1 MYHSFNIAVII
12 PCYNEQKAIAK
23 VINDFKT
30 NIPTA
35 SRYVFD
41 NNSTDSTAQ
50 VAEDAGATVHFV
62 PLKGKGNVV
71 RRMFSDVDADIY
83 LMVDGDDTYDAS
95 SAPEMINHLIK
106 NQLDMV
112 VGCRQENGDLNTYR
126 KGHRWGN
133 KLLTGTVQTIFKGN
147 FTDMLSG
154 YRVFSR
160 RYVKSFPCLSRGF
173 EIETELTIHALEL
186 RMKYGEV
193 NTKYGERPEGSVSKL
208 STWSDGFKILKTI
221 IKLYSLERPLYFF
234 SIIGVL
240 LAALSII
247 LGLPIIVDYIDTGL
261 VRRFPTAFLTASIML
276 SSIMAFVCGIIL
288 HSNTTTRRE
297 MKALFYLS
305 EKNYKLIM

>member
-35 SRYVFD
+35 SIYVFD

-112 VGCRQENGDLNTYR
+112 VGCRQENGDQNTYR

-305 EKNYKLIM
+305 EKK

>member
-35 SRYVFD
+35 SIYVFD

-112 VGCRQENGDLNTYR
+112 VGCRQENGDQNTYR

-297 MKALFYLS
+297 M
-305 EKNYKLIM
+305 

>member
-35 SRYVFD
+35 SIYVFD

-112 VGCRQENGDLNTYR
+112 VGCRQENGDQNTYR

-288 HSNTTTRRE
+288 HSNTTT
-297 MKALFYLS
+297 K
-305 EKNYKLIM
+305 

>member
-35 SRYVFD
+35 SIYVFD
-41 NNSTDSTAQ
+41 NNSTDSIAQ

-112 VGCRQENGDLNTYR
+112 VGCRQENGDQNTYR

-305 EKNYKLIM
+305 EKKL

>member
-35 SRYVFD
+35 SIYVFD

-112 VGCRQENGDLNTYR
+112 VGCRQENGDQNTYR

-193 NTKYGERPEGSVSKL
+193 NTKYGERPEGRVSKL

-305 EKNYKLIM
+305 EKKL

>member
-35 SRYVFD
+35 SIYVFD

-112 VGCRQENGDLNTYR
+112 VGCRQENGDQNTYR

-247 LGLPIIVDYIDTGL
+247 LGLPIIVDCIDTGL

-305 EKNYKLIM
+305 EKKL

>member
-35 SRYVFD
+35 SIYVFD

-112 VGCRQENGDLNTYR
+112 VGCRQENGDQNTYR

-297 MKALFYLS
+297 MKA
-305 EKNYKLIM
+305 

>member
-23 VINDFKT
+23 VINYFKT

-35 SRYVFD
+35 SIYVFD

-112 VGCRQENGDLNTYR
+112 VGCRQENGDQNTYR

-305 EKNYKLIM
+305 EKKL

>member
-35 SRYVFD
+35 SIYVFD

-112 VGCRQENGDLNTYR
+112 VGCRQENGDQNTYR

-186 RMKYGEV
+186 RMKYSEV

-305 EKNYKLIM
+305 EKKL

>member
-35 SRYVFD
+35 SIYVFD

-112 VGCRQENGDLNTYR
+112 VGCRQENGDQNTYR

-305 EKNYKLIM
+305 EKKL

>member
-1 MYHSFNIAVII
+1 M
-12 PCYNEQKAIAK
+12 
-23 VINDFKT
+23 
-30 NIPTA
+30 
-35 SRYVFD
+35 
-41 NNSTDSTAQ
+41 
-50 VAEDAGATVHFV
+50 
-62 PLKGKGNVV
+62 
-71 RRMFSDVDADIY
+71 
-83 LMVDGDDTYDAS
+83 
-95 SAPEMINHLIK
+95 
-106 NQLDMV
+106 
-112 VGCRQENGDLNTYR
+112 
-126 KGHRWGN
+126 
-133 KLLTGTVQTIFKGN
+133 TGTVQTIFKGN

-193 NTKYGERPEGSVSKL
+193 NTKYGERSEGSVSKL

-297 MKALFYLS
+297 MKTLFYLS

>member
-35 SRYVFD
+35 SIYVFD
-41 NNSTDSTAQ
+41 NNSTDSTVQ

-112 VGCRQENGDLNTYR
+112 VGCRQENGDQNTYR

-305 EKNYKLIM
+305 EKKL

>member
-35 SRYVFD
+35 SIYVFD

-112 VGCRQENGDLNTYR
+112 VGCRQENGDQNTYR

-297 MKALFYLS
+297 MKAL
-305 EKNYKLIM
+305 

>member
-35 SRYVFD
+35 SIYVFD

-50 VAEDAGATVHFV
+50 VAEDAGATVHSV

-112 VGCRQENGDLNTYR
+112 VGCRQENGDQNTYR

-133 KLLTGTVQTIFKGN
+133 KLLIGTVQTIFKGN

-305 EKNYKLIM
+305 EKKL

>member
-35 SRYVFD
+35 SIYVFD

-106 NQLDMV
+106 N
-112 VGCRQENGDLNTYR
+112 
-126 KGHRWGN
+126 
-133 KLLTGTVQTIFKGN
+133 
-147 FTDMLSG
+147 
-154 YRVFSR
+154 
-160 RYVKSFPCLSRGF
+160 
-173 EIETELTIHALEL
+173 
-186 RMKYGEV
+186 
-193 NTKYGERPEGSVSKL
+193 
-208 STWSDGFKILKTI
+208 
-221 IKLYSLERPLYFF
+221 
-234 SIIGVL
+234 
-240 LAALSII
+240 
-247 LGLPIIVDYIDTGL
+247 
-261 VRRFPTAFLTASIML
+261 
-276 SSIMAFVCGIIL
+276 
-288 HSNTTTRRE
+288 
-297 MKALFYLS
+297 
-305 EKNYKLIM
+305 

>member
-35 SRYVFD
+35 SIYVFD

-62 PLKGKGNVV
+62 PLKDKGNVV

-112 VGCRQENGDLNTYR
+112 VGCRQENGDQNTYR

-305 EKNYKLIM
+305 EKKL

>member
-1 MYHSFNIAVII
+1 MSI
-12 PCYNEQKAIAK
+12 
-23 VINDFKT
+23 
-30 NIPTA
+30 
-35 SRYVFD
+35 
-41 NNSTDSTAQ
+41 
-50 VAEDAGATVHFV
+50 
-62 PLKGKGNVV
+62 

-112 VGCRQENGDLNTYR
+112 VGCRQENGDQNTYR

-186 RMKYGEV
+186 RMKHGEV

-305 EKNYKLIM
+305 EKKL

>member
-35 SRYVFD
+35 SIYVFD

-112 VGCRQENGDLNTYR
+112 VGCRQENGDQNTYR

-288 HSNTTTRRE
+288 HSNTT
-297 MKALFYLS
+297 
-305 EKNYKLIM
+305 

>member
-35 SRYVFD
+35 SIYVFD

-106 NQLDMV
+106 KSIGY
-112 VGCRQENGDLNTYR
+112 GCRMSSREWRSKYIQ
-126 KGHRWGN
+126 K
-133 KLLTGTVQTIFKGN
+133 
-147 FTDMLSG
+147 
-154 YRVFSR
+154 RV
-160 RYVKSFPCLSRGF
+160 
-173 EIETELTIHALEL
+173 
-186 RMKYGEV
+186 
-193 NTKYGERPEGSVSKL
+193 
-208 STWSDGFKILKTI
+208 
-221 IKLYSLERPLYFF
+221 SL
-234 SIIGVL
+234 G
-240 LAALSII
+240 
-247 LGLPIIVDYIDTGL
+247 
-261 VRRFPTAFLTASIML
+261 
-276 SSIMAFVCGIIL
+276 
-288 HSNTTTRRE
+288 
-297 MKALFYLS
+297 K
-305 EKNYKLIM
+305 

>member
-12 PCYNEQKAIAK
+12 PCYNEQKAIEK

-35 SRYVFD
+35 SIYVFD

-112 VGCRQENGDLNTYR
+112 VGCRQENGDQNTYR

-305 EKNYKLIM
+305 EKKL

>member
-35 SRYVFD
+35 SIYVFD

-50 VAEDAGATVHFV
+50 VAEDAGATVHSV
-62 PLKGKGNVV
+62 PLKSKGNVV

-112 VGCRQENGDLNTYR
+112 VGCRQENGDQNTYR

-305 EKNYKLIM
+305 EKKL

>member
-1 MYHSFNIAVII
+1 M
-12 PCYNEQKAIAK
+12 
-23 VINDFKT
+23 
-30 NIPTA
+30 
-35 SRYVFD
+35 
-41 NNSTDSTAQ
+41 
-50 VAEDAGATVHFV
+50 
-62 PLKGKGNVV
+62 
-71 RRMFSDVDADIY
+71 
-83 LMVDGDDTYDAS
+83 
-95 SAPEMINHLIK
+95 
-106 NQLDMV
+106 
-112 VGCRQENGDLNTYR
+112 
-126 KGHRWGN
+126 
-133 KLLTGTVQTIFKGN
+133 LTGTVQTIFKGN

-193 NTKYGERPEGSVSKL
+193 NTKYGERSEGSVSKL

-247 LGLPIIVDYIDTGL
+247 SGLPIIVDYIDTGL

>member
-35 SRYVFD
+35 SIYVFD

-112 VGCRQENGDLNTYR
+112 VGCRQENGDQNTYR

-276 SSIMAFVCGIIL
+276 SSIMAFVC
-288 HSNTTTRRE
+288 
-297 MKALFYLS
+297 ALFCIQIQQLDV
-305 EKNYKLIM
+305 K

>member
-35 SRYVFD
+35 SIYVFD

-112 VGCRQENGDLNTYR
+112 VGCRQENGDQNTYR

-173 EIETELTIHALEL
+173 KIETELTIHALEL

-305 EKNYKLIM
+305 EKKL

>member
-35 SRYVFD
+35 SIYVFD

-112 VGCRQENGDLNTYR
+112 VGCRQENGDQNTYR
-126 KGHRWGN
+126 KGHRWRN

-305 EKNYKLIM
+305 EKKL

>member
-35 SRYVFD
+35 SIYVFD

-83 LMVDGDDTYDAS
+83 IMVDGDDTYDAS

-112 VGCRQENGDLNTYR
+112 VGCRQENGDQNTYR

-305 EKNYKLIM
+305 EKKL